1 MSMKVST
8 NHPTMDHWFDGGYKI
23 GEPYLFTVNET
34 DILGCDQVI
43 WMLSKGRESKVQ
55 VYEAR
60 YTHLERLEL
69 ADFASV
75 IKDENPELIIINI
88 YCDDDETFDSLTIRE
103 NMQALSREYL
113 IPVVIVASS
122 DDVSLRMVDSMS
134 YVAVVADSSISY
146 YHCAV
151 VRCAKNREKD
161 FNGLN
166 PFSFNFR

>member
-69 ADFASV
+69 ADFTSV

-88 YCDDDETFDSLTIRE
+88 YCDDDETFDFLTIRE

-122 DDVSLRMVDSMS
+122 DDVPIRMIESMNH
-134 YVAVVADSSISY
+134 VAVVADSSISY
-146 YHCAV
+146 YHSAV